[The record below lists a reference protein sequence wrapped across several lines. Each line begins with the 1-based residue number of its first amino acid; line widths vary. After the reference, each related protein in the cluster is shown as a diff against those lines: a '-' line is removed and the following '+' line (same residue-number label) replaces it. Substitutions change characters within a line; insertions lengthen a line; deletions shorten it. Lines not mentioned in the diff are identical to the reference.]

1 VSNVRHLHVPP
12 FGNKDM
18 SYRSIFRPGL
28 FDERVVVVTGGGSGI
43 GRCIAHELVSLGAA
57 VAIVG
62 RTSDKLERVAGEIRQ
77 QGGQVSCHVCDIR
90 EEAAVRNTVA
100 AILQTHG
107 HIDGLVNNAGGQFP
121 SPLENISGKGWDAV
135 VRNNLSG
142 GFLFSRECYTQ
153 WMHDHVAQAPCGI
166 VNIIAD
172 MWLGMPGMAHS
183 GAARAGM
190 LNLTETAALEWA
202 PLRVNA
208 VAPGIIASSGMDRYP
223 PEHRPVI
230 LAAANTIPL
239 RRMGTESEVSAAVV
253 FLLSPA
259 AAFVSGACLR
269 VDGAGPNARRMW
281 PRVGAVPNQAF
292 NGFHLAEL
300 PAILRGA

>member
-1 VSNVRHLHVPP
+1 
-12 FGNKDM
+12 M
-18 SYRSIFRPGL
+18 SYQSIFRPGL
-28 FDERVVVVTGGGSGI
+28 FEDRVVVVTGGGSGI
-43 GRCIAHELVSLGAA
+43 GRCVAHELVGLGAA

-62 RTSDKLERVAGEIRQ
+62 RTQDKLERVAGELRE
-77 QGGQVSCHVCDIR
+77 QGGRVSTHVCDIR
-90 EEAAVRNTVA
+90 DEDTVRATVS
-100 AILQTHG
+100 AIAQAHG

-121 SPLENISGKGWDAV
+121 APLETISGKGWDAV

-153 WMHDHVAQAPCGI
+153 WMRAHVARSTCGI

-172 MWLGMPGMAHS
+172 MWHGMPGMAHS

-230 LAAANTIPL
+230 LAAAKTIPAQRL
-239 RRMGTESEVSAAVV
+239 GTESEVSAAVV

-259 AAFVSGACLR
+259 AAFISGACLR
-269 VDGAGPNARRMW
+269 VDGAGPNARRIW
-281 PRVGAVPNQAF
+281 PRVGGAPSEPF
-292 NGFHLAEL
+292 NGFHLSEL
-300 PAILRGA
+300 PAILRGAP